1 MRLAACSSP
10 ETTGKTRGASPRRAG
25 RRTAFCR
32 EEEEG
37 LEDGPLNDA
46 GERCG
51 GGCCGEEVCEEV
63 CERGIGAQERQEMY
77 EGEAGA
83 AGSLVASSVL
93 GEGPVTVADTSAPP
107 AIANGGTCLFDGSKT
122 RCPPCCSGSDASIP
136 SGEGGSGSKQG
147 FVESQQTA
155 VRVTILEA
163 SWKTAF
169 GRSDTDAEHEPL
181 P

>member
-1 MRLAACSSP
+1 MAFREAGTSSP
-10 ETTGKTRGASPRRAG
+10 RAWPFASFAKEGRGLAWS
-25 RRTAFCR
+25 F
-32 EEEEG
+32 
-37 LEDGPLNDA
+37 PL
-46 GERCG
+46 CG
-51 GGCCGEEVCEEV
+51 C
-63 CERGIGAQERQEMY
+63 
-77 EGEAGA
+77 
-83 AGSLVASSVL
+83 AGSCLWSAASVILFLRNASSVL